1 MQLDEEQQ
9 LAVLAPRGPVCI
21 LAGAGTGKTR
31 TITHR
36 IGRLINDGQVNP
48 LHVLAVTFTKRAAGE
63 MRERLAQMGVGQF
76 GGQQVQAATFHSA
89 ALRQLRYFWPQFM
102 EDMPWQI
109 VDRDRFGLVARA
121 ADQCGA
127 DSSKEAIRDL
137 LAEIDWAKSEILDSA
152 SYVEGIARHHRE
164 PPTDAETVARVLGR
178 YEELK
183 RRPQGMLLDFNDLLL
198 FMSAAMEEFPGIR
211 EEFHSNYR
219 SFVVDE
225 YQDVTPLQQRLL
237 DSWLG
242 ERDDL
247 TVVGDPNQT
256 IYSFNGAS
264 PEFLVNFR
272 KRFPDAT
279 VVNLIRDYRSTP
291 EIVGCANKIIGAAT
305 GNVSQPSMQLVGQQ
319 PAGATPAIQAY
330 ADDFQEAEE
339 VAAAIAKD
347 LQEGQ
352 EAQNIA
358 ILYRTNAQSALFEQ
372 ALEERNIPYQV
383 RGGEGFFNREEIQQ
397 AFRALDK
404 ISRRTDLPADAVG
417 KNLPILVK
425 AALKPLGL
433 TNEEPTGTQARNRW
447 QSLFALHT
455 LVEELVAVDE
465 ELTIDRLLT
474 ELHRRAD
481 NRQPPTTR
489 GVTLASIHAAKGLEW
504 DNVYL
509 VGLVE
514 GTLPIRHVF
523 SDTAPVD
530 AVEEE
535 RRLLYVGVTRARHQ
549 LTLTWGAARRAG
561 GKKRKRCRFLDAYD
575 PPTPQSSRTGKPRF
589 ASENDTSSGSSRS
602 SQRRQRRQRKQWK
615 KEALEEMSYRQQE
628 LFEELS
634 QWRKDTA
641 QEIGKPAFVVF
652 TDATL
657 IEIAAESPDT
667 LTELGTIRGIGQAK
681 LERYGKEVLQIIQ
694 QSY

>member
-1 MQLDEEQQ
+1 MQLDDEQQ

-36 IGRLINDGQVNP
+36 IWRLVNDGQVNP
-48 LHVLAVTFTKRAAGE
+48 RHVMAVTFTKRAAGE
-63 MRERLAQMGVGQF
+63 MRERLAVMGVGNV
-76 GGQQVQAATFHSA
+76 GGRQVQASTFHSA

-102 EDMPWQI
+102 GEMPWQL

-121 ADQCGA
+121 AEQCGA
-127 DSSKEAIRDL
+127 DSSKESIRDL
-137 LAEIDWAKSEILDSA
+137 LAEIDWAKSEILDA
-152 SYVEGIARHHRE
+152 DSYTEGVEKRRRE
-164 PPTDAETVARVLGR
+164 PPTDVATVVRVLKR

-183 RRPQGMLLDFNDLLL
+183 RQPNGILLDFNDLLL
-198 FMSAAMEEFPGIR
+198 FMSAAIEEFPGIR
-211 EEFHSNYR
+211 EEFQSSYR

-237 DSWLG
+237 DAWLG

-272 KRFPDAT
+272 KRFPEAT
-279 VVNLIRDYRSTP
+279 VVNLVRDYRSTP
-291 EIVGCANKIIGAAT
+291 EIVDCANKIIGAAQGT
-305 GNVSQPSMQLVGQQ
+305 VSQPSIQLQGQQ
-319 PAGATPAIQAY
+319 PHGAEPTIEHY

-339 VAAAIAKD
+339 VAAAIARD
-347 LQEGQ
+347 LKNGQ
-352 EAQNIA
+352 QPEDIA
-358 ILYRTNAQSALFEQ
+358 VLYRTNAQSALFEQ
-372 ALEERNIPYQV
+372 ALEERSIPYLV
-383 RGGEGFFNREEIQQ
+383 RGGEGFFQREEIQQ
-397 AFRALDK
+397 AFRALDRLG
-404 ISRRTDLPADAVG
+404 RRGDLPEEAVG
-417 KNLPILVK
+417 TNLEVLVK

-433 TNEEPTGTQARNRW
+433 TAEEPTGTQARNRW
-447 QSLFALHT
+447 QSLMALQT
-455 LVEELVAVDE
+455 LVEELVAVDA
-465 ELTIDRLLT
+465 ELTLDRLLT

-481 NRQPPTTR
+481 NRQPPTTK

-504 DNVYL
+504 DNVYV

-523 SDTAPVD
+523 ADNASDD
-530 AVEEE
+530 ALEEE
-535 RRLLYVGVTRARHQ
+535 RRLLYVGATRARHQ

-561 GKKRKRCRFLDAYD
+561 GKDRKRCRFLDVID
-575 PPTPQSSRTGKPRF
+575 PPTQ
-589 ASENDTSSGSSRS
+589 NMLRS
-602 SQRRQRRQRKQWK
+602 ACGIPTRERPKKRKRWK
-615 KEALEEMSYRQQE
+615 REILEDMSYRQQD
-628 LFEELS
+628 LFETLVA
-634 QWRKDTA
+634 WRKNIST
-641 QEIGKPAFVVF
+641 EMGKPAFVVF

-657 IEIAAESPDT
+657 LQIVEESPGT
-667 LTELGTIRGIGQAK
+667 LAELSTVRGVGQAK
-681 LERYGKEVLQIIQ
+681 LERYGKEVLELIA